1 MCFSSSP
8 WDFHNAVEFETYL
21 EPLSWVLVTISF
33 TVTVAERRNWD
44 WDDLILSFSTIVI
57 VCISLYSGTKLLSK
71 RYCMN
76 VLCLKDCRSF
86 RDWIY
91 ATMSSFVRMRKN
103 WCYPLIRFLSKSIL
117 CAENQSHFFWIAR
130 ILARNCLNSG
140 SYLIPQCISWGIL
153 SIGRSSRFLREGCGG
168 NTFPFI
174 RFPPSV
180 LIIYSY
186 WMEENA
192 ETKEKRIRN

>member
-1 MCFSSSP
+1 MFFSSSP
-8 WDFHNAVEFETYL
+8 WDFHNAVEFETYP

-57 VCISLYSGTKLLSK
+57 VCISLYSGTKLSSK
-71 RYCMN
+71 RYGIHSAWRI
-76 VLCLKDCRSF
+76 VVFSETEF
-86 RDWIY
+86 Y

-186 WMEENA
+186 WMEEIA

>member
-1 MCFSSSP
+1 MFSAWRIVVFSET
-8 WDFHNAVEFETYL
+8 EF
-21 EPLSWVLVTISF
+21 
-33 TVTVAERRNWD
+33 
-44 WDDLILSFSTIVI
+44 
-57 VCISLYSGTKLLSK
+57 
-71 RYCMN
+71 
-76 VLCLKDCRSF
+76 
-86 RDWIY
+86 Y

-192 ETKEKRIRN
+192 ETKRETHPKLTESIRVETFLRKIIISIRSHLMLIPPLALLVLLLSAA